1 MTRELARRIGFT
13 IGALLLFRLGTHVL
27 LPGLRPG
34 DWLTG
39 GPAAINAITRLSIVC
54 LNLIP
59 YLSAAILV
67 QLVAMVWGRLN
78 SLARSGERGRRRI
91 ARYTL
96 ILTLLIASF
105 QAYGIATALR
115 DIPNVVPN
123 PDGGFVLTATVS
135 MVGGVFFL
143 VWLSEL
149 ITRYGIGNGIAL
161 ILSVNIIVSLPN
173 DVTGIASLLQSGA
186 ISQGLVLGHVAFW
199 IAAVTIMVVVESA
212 RRNVRVDFAERKV
225 GERVLPARSAVLPIK
240 INSAGYLV
248 PTTVAP
254 WLWFLPLALL
264 TSIYG
269 ADAPWIESAYRQLK
283 FGAPLH
289 VILGSAAV
297 FVLAF
302 IYTAYVVDPEHAAK
316 SLVRHGGTVP
326 GVAPGAATADHID
339 RVVSLTTVIG
349 AVYLTSVQLIPE
361 VFELYG
367 IGLPYSMIING
378 GAALIVVCTVLD
390 LRKQVRDLS
399 LTNAGDERR

>member
-1 MTRELARRIGFT
+1 
-13 IGALLLFRLGTHVL
+13 
-27 LPGLRPG
+27 
-34 DWLTG
+34 
-39 GPAAINAITRLSIVC
+39 
-54 LNLIP
+54 
-59 YLSAAILV
+59 
-67 QLVAMVWGRLN
+67 
-78 SLARSGERGRRRI
+78 
-91 ARYTL
+91 
-96 ILTLLIASF
+96 
-105 QAYGIATALR
+105 
-115 DIPNVVPN
+115 
-123 PDGGFVLTATVS
+123 
-135 MVGGVFFL
+135 
-143 VWLSEL
+143 
-149 ITRYGIGNGIAL
+149 L

-173 DVTGIASLLQSGA
+173 DVAGIAGLVQSGA
-186 ISQGLVLGHVAFW
+186 ISSNLVLGHIAFW
-199 IAAVTIMVVVESA
+199 IATVAIMVAVESA

-254 WLWFLPLALL
+254 WLWFLPLAIL
-264 TSIYG
+264 TYVYG
-269 ADAPWIESAYRQLK
+269 ADAPWIEGAYRQLK

-302 IYTAYVVDPEHAAK
+302 IYTAYVVDPEHTAK

-326 GVAPGAATADHID
+326 GVAPGEATADHID
-339 RVVSLTTVIG
+339 RVVSLTTVVG